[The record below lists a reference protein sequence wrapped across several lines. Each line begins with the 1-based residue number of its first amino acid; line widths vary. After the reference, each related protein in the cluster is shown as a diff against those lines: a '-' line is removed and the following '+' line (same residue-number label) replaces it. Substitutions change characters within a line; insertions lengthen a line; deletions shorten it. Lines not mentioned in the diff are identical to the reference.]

1 MFFKDFKISKNT
13 LELLHYAISNV
24 SSSTGGGSVW
34 MDYLQPIPAKGSG
47 YHRLVVTLYHQNE
60 TIKIEKEENSL
71 SLDARQF
78 NSADFLAENQENLTP
93 CGYCFSQ
100 VTLNNFLVC

>member
-1 MFFKDFKISKNT
+1 
-13 LELLHYAISNV
+13 
-24 SSSTGGGSVW
+24 

-47 YHRLVVTLYHQNE
+47 YHRLVVTLYHQNKQIE
-60 TIKIEKEENSL
+60 IEKEENSL

-78 NSADFLAENQENLTP
+78 NSADFLAEHQEVLTP

-100 VTLNNFLVC
+100 VIFDFPKLSVYFLEVFNFKTF